1 MVKTSQRQR
10 VKERRDG
17 GGGEIWGWP
26 VGGERRH
33 GWGMMRGKFGN
44 NGAKLEDEKETF
56 SSLPP
61 FLFHPLD
68 NGSA

>member
-1 MVKTSQRQR
+1 MW
-10 VKERRDG
+10 G
-17 GGGEIWGWP
+17 GSLGLAG
-26 VGGERRH
+26 GGERRH

-61 FLFHPLD
+61 YLFHPLD